1 MIEFI
6 KKHEGF
12 RAVAYLC
19 PAKIPTIGYGH
30 TRTVKLS
37 DVGKLKISKEQAE
50 ILLLDDLK
58 TANAAAAAVTGLSSG
73 PIFWAVTSFIFNLG
87 PGALHGKTT
96 QIARHLVMKNYTK
109 AVAGMQ
115 RYIYGGGRKLPGLVK
130 RRKEEGDMILENKS
144 S

>member
-6 KKHEGF
+6 KAHEGF

-30 TRTVKLS
+30 TRTVKKS
-37 DVGKLKISKEQAE
+37 DVGKLRISKERAE
-50 ILLLDDLK
+50 ELLLDDLRE
-58 TANAAAAAVTGLSSG
+58 ANAAAAAVTGLSSG

-96 QIARHLVMKNYTK
+96 QIGRHLIMKNYSK
-109 AVAGMQ
+109 AAAGMQ
-115 RYIYGGGRKLPGLVK
+115 RYVYGGGRKLPGLVK
-130 RRKEEGDMILENKS
+130 RRKEEGELLENKS

>member
-6 KKHEGF
+6 KEEEGF

-19 PAKIPTIGYGH
+19 PAKVPTIGYGH
-30 TRTVKLS
+30 TRTVKRS

-58 TANAAAAAVTGLSSG
+58 TANAAAAAVTGLSDG
-73 PIFWAVTSFIFNLG
+73 PVFWAVTSFIFNLG

-96 QIARHLVMKNYTK
+96 QIARHLVMKNYPK
-109 AVAGMQ
+109 AAAGMQ
-115 RYIYGGGRKLPGLVK
+115 RYVYGGGRKLPGLVK
-130 RRKEEGDMILENKS
+130 RRKKEGDMILESLKT
-144 S
+144 

>member
-37 DVGKLKISKEQAE
+37 DVGKLKISKEEAE
-50 ILLLDDLK
+50 RLLLDDLK
-58 TANAAAAAVTGLSSG
+58 TANAAASAVTGLSDG
-73 PIFWAVTSFIFNLG
+73 PVFWAVTSFIFNLG

-96 QIARHLVMKNYTK
+96 QIARHLVMKNYVK
-109 AVAGMQ
+109 AAAGMQ
-115 RYIYGGGRKLPGLVK
+115 RYVYGGGRKLSGLVK
-130 RRKEEGDMILENKS
+130 RRKEEGDMILESLKT
-144 S
+144 

>member
-6 KKHEGF
+6 KEEEGF

-37 DVGKLKISKEQAE
+37 DVGVKKISKEQAE

-58 TANAAAAAVTGLSSG
+58 TANAAAAAVTGLSDG

-87 PGALHGKTT
+87 PGALHGKST
-96 QIARHLVMKNYTK
+96 QIARHLVMKNYVK
-109 AVAGMQ
+109 AAAGMQ
-115 RYIYGGGRKLPGLVK
+115 RYVYGGGRKLPGLVK
-130 RRKEEGDMILENKS
+130 RRKKEGDMILESLKT
-144 S
+144 

>member
-6 KKHEGF
+6 KEEEGF

-19 PAKIPTIGYGH
+19 PAKVPTIGYGH
-30 TRTVKLS
+30 TRTVKKS

-58 TANAAAAAVTGLSSG
+58 TANAAAAAVTGLSDG
-73 PIFWAVTSFIFNLG
+73 PVFWAVTSFIFNLG

-96 QIARHLVMKNYTK
+96 QIARHLVMKNYPK

-115 RYIYGGGRKLPGLVK
+115 RYVYGGGRKLPGLVK
-130 RRKEEGDMILENKS
+130 RRKKEGDMILESLKT
-144 S
+144 

>member
-19 PAKIPTIGYGH
+19 PAGIPTIGYGH
-30 TRTVKLS
+30 TRAVKLS
-37 DVGKLKISKEQAE
+37 DVGVRRISKEEAE
-50 ILLLDDLK
+50 RLLLDDLK
-58 TANAAAAAVTGLSSG
+58 TANAAASAVTGLSSG

-96 QIARHLVMKNYTK
+96 QIARHLVMKNYVK
-109 AVAGMQ
+109 AAAGMQ
-115 RYIYGGGRKLPGLVK
+115 RYVYGGGRKLPGLVK
-130 RRKEEGDMILENKS
+130 RRREEGDMILENKS